1 MQKKLMYG
9 LALAAIA
16 GGAFVACGSGDVSGV
31 TSEDKGNVFVYDSSY
46 YVGRVETATNAC
58 ASDAECAKKANNTV
72 IEESSSSAEI
82 TEPGSSSAAVTSS
95 ASTEKSSSSAVI
107 NFSSASTSS
116 SSTVVSSSSVEI
128 QDDGTVNGTC
138 APVPATINKG
148 ESTTWTFTQVTPAG
162 TAGAKAAYEWTMP
175 KSTERTAN
183 GTGLK
188 TTTATYATESGTMTA
203 TLVVDGNTVTCSA
216 LQVNGAAITGCS
228 CTADAAEVDI
238 NGASATASWKVTG
251 CTSDATITGYA
262 WSTGVTGS
270 DNTGSMT
277 VSAKGE
283 QTPTVTVSNAEGT
296 KQEVTCGTVKV
307 TDSAAPEYEIDGK
320 GIPIPNGG
328 CGKVMV
334 AGALRITHSYVGTD
348 CSVGISID
356 GTSYPA
362 ETVAA
367 CNVYYGKLSYD
378 GVNVS
383 VGQEVCVEVGGGA
396 TDITLTV
403 Q

>member
-58 ASDAECAKKANNTV
+58 ASDAECAKKANNTI

-162 TAGAKAAYEWTMP
+162 MAGITAGAKAAYEWTMP
-175 KSTERTAN
+175 KSTEGTAN

-203 TLVVDGNTVTCSA
+203 TLVVDGNTVQCSA

-238 NGASATASWKVTG
+238 AGATATASWKVTG

-296 KQEVTCGTVKV
+296 KLDVTCATVKV
-307 TDSAAPEYEIDGK
+307 KDSQNVSETMAWKEGELSAGSYTLTDCNGATGSK
-320 GIPIPNGG
+320 TVQVNGG
-328 CGKVMV
+328 S
-334 AGALRITHSYVGTD
+334 ADD
-348 CSVGISID
+348 CN
-356 GTSYPA
+356 A
-362 ETVAA
+362 WF
-367 CNVYYGKLSYD
+367 
-378 GVNVS
+378 
-383 VGQEVCVEVGGGA
+383 GA
-396 TDITLTV
+396 TSWAGGPWGTCNGQISVTFPVTLEV
-403 Q
+403 PDGGSVKLGGCW